1 MSQVVGMK
9 RKAPGASKVA
19 GALEDLD
26 AAVRQEERARAAA
39 AAAAAEV
46 AAKASRAALPS
57 GSAPSFIASAT
68 FTGAKAGYYF
78 GSGAQGV
85 GYYLDPRRDVEP
97 EPPKA
102 EQKTLDPEDL
112 LREAEEATKEQEV
125 FELLDVKG
133 LRRLMLSFERKYK
146 ANAQMRMKHGDQ
158 PERFMESE
166 VELASEIKRLFII
179 AGSPELYPELVNLS
193 AVPTLL
199 ELLRHENTDI
209 AADAIDL
216 IRELTDSDVV
226 EDNEEEA
233 EVLVEALL
241 ENNVLELLVQRLGSF
256 DESVDEEATGVFN
269 TLSIFE
275 NLVEVKPEVAEA
287 VVEKTKLLRWMLSRL
302 KPREFTSNKQTV
314 SEVLGILTQKSTAN
328 QTALGA
334 QGGIDVLLTSVAP
347 YRSRDPASHE
357 EEEFMENIFD
367 VLSSCLLVQDNKQL
381 FVEAEGVQL
390 MLLILKRKKSIARAG
405 ALKTLD
411 FAMTKYAPA
420 VEQFVAFTDEGGGL
434 LGLKVLFTIF
444 MGRTKLKKKE
454 SSIDQEVEERC
465 ISLISS
471 IFQGLSR
478 GSKRDRVAAK
488 FVENEYEKCDRLMEI
503 FLRYRGSVIEA
514 EDRLEQ
520 QAAEDEEEVD
530 QEELLLSR
538 MDAGLYTLQQSAVVI
553 GHLWNIGDMGIR
565 RRLLM
570 LLHQKGCALSMVRE
584 ALQDYHDNIGTGDSE
599 EFSKQK
605 RRVMRLIEAMHKPS
619 GENGKEGWKDEG
631 KRK

>member
-1 MSQVVGMK
+1 
-9 RKAPGASKVA
+9 
-19 GALEDLD
+19 
-26 AAVRQEERARAAA
+26 
-39 AAAAAEV
+39 
-46 AAKASRAALPS
+46 
-57 GSAPSFIASAT
+57 
-68 FTGAKAGYYF
+68 
-78 GSGAQGV
+78 
-85 GYYLDPRRDVEP
+85 
-97 EPPKA
+97 
-102 EQKTLDPEDL
+102 
-112 LREAEEATKEQEV
+112 
-125 FELLDVKG
+125 
-133 LRRLMLSFERKYK
+133 
-146 ANAQMRMKHGDQ
+146 
-158 PERFMESE
+158 
-166 VELASEIKRLFII
+166 
-179 AGSPELYPELVNLS
+179 
-193 AVPTLL
+193 
-199 ELLRHENTDI
+199 
-209 AADAIDL
+209 
-216 IRELTDSDVV
+216 
-226 EDNEEEA
+226 
-233 EVLVEALL
+233 VEALL